1 MGDDCKDCLQVK
13 NLDDKI
19 KAIWDTLNEIKDQ
32 NKDVE
37 KRTASLERLSDVT
50 EEKLDRI
57 FTAIGSM
64 ERNLEKIANAMES
77 IQNKSSRTYDNLKYE
92 IIKYIVLAITA
103 VAVAKMI

>member
-19 KAIWDTLNEIKDQ
+19 KAIWDTINEIKNI
-32 NKDVE
+32 NKE
-37 KRTASLERLSDVT
+37 LGNRTASLERLSDVT

-64 ERNLEKIANAMES
+64 EKNIEKIATAIEK
-77 IQNKSSRTYDNLKYE
+77 IQNKSSRTYDSLKYE
-92 IIKYIVLAITA
+92 IVKYIVLAVTA
-103 VAVAKMI
+103 IVVAKMI